1 MASEVKYPVSGI
13 ENHMNTAG
21 RGTPVDRSLRSKNSH
36 RAGSGLSKSHI
47 STKPFKKGRFKEI
60 AKEFAAKPIYG
71 NGTHWIKLYKGGR
84 LAEVKI
90 HSGGCISEF
99 NEEDSKSY
107 RSIRGKITK
116 WSRKSQMRFK
126 QALAKL
132 DQSKLKEALEI
143 TLTYPSDFPPP
154 DDHETYKKHLAYMN
168 MWLRR
173 RDFTGAWKLEFQS
186 RGAAHY
192 HIIAIPGQKIEG
204 GLGKFRTSV
213 AEQWYRVVGS
223 EDEKHL
229 RAGTEVSSIKSSE
242 GIIGY
247 MASYMAKKDQTLP
260 DNFTGRYWG
269 FIGKADMPF
278 VEPKVIPLGRENAA
292 KIRRLA
298 RNKIKRDMKNYQCRI
313 IAAQLKK
320 DSGLSY
326 SAQEIL
332 DGFFRLEAKTKKD
345 RQLKD
350 LIERGWIKYP
360 KKWRLRNN
368 RVCRLFCNPDLLEQ
382 ALIALFKREKRNLQN
397 EGFLP

>member
-1 MASEVKYPVSGI
+1 MAPGIANIHSEVR
-13 ENHMNTAG
+13 NHMETS
-21 RGTPVDRSLRSKNSH
+21 RGGNPVDRSLRSKNSH

-47 STKPFKKGRFKEI
+47 STKPFNKESFKEI
-60 AKEFAAKPIYG
+60 AQEMQKKPIYG

-90 HSGGCISEF
+90 HSGGCVSEF
-99 NEEDSKSY
+99 NEEDNKPY
-107 RSIRGKITK
+107 KAIRGKITK

-132 DQSKLKEALEI
+132 DQSKLEYGLEI
-143 TLTYPSDFPPP
+143 TLTYPKDFPPP

-168 MWLRR
+168 VWLRR
-173 RDFTGAWKLEFQS
+173 RGICGAWKLEFQS

-192 HIIAIPGQKIEG
+192 HILALPEKKYEG
-204 GLGKFRTSV
+204 LSELRKEV

-223 EDEKHL
+223 GDERHL
-229 RAGTEVSSIKSSE
+229 RAGTEVSPIKSTA

-269 FIGKADMPF
+269 FIGKVDLPF

-298 RNKIKRDMKNYQCRI
+298 RQKIQRDMRNYQLRI
-313 IAAQLKK
+313 IAAQLEK
-320 DSGLSY
+320 DSGLKY

-332 DGFFRLEAKTKKD
+332 NGFFRLEAKTKKD

-350 LIERGWIKYP
+350 LISRGWVKHP

-368 RVCRLFCNPDLLEQ
+368 RVTRLFCDPNALEK
-382 ALIALFKREKRNLQN
+382 ALICLFRREKRSLQN